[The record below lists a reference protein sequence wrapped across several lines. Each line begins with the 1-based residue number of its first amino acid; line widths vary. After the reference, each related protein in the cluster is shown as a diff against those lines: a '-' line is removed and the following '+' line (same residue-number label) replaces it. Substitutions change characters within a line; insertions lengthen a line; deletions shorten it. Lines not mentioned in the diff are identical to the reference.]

1 MTIEIKGSYDRYGR
15 RWFAL
20 DDLTEIG
27 KELPVGQS
35 TYWKDLSDLSTAEL
49 AQIRDRLTEAENTL
63 QKIRSLTYG
72 HGTTNL

>member
-1 MTIEIKGSYDRYGR
+1 MTIEIKGRYDRYGR

-20 DDLTEIG
+20 DDLTELG

-35 TYWKDLSDLSTAEL
+35 TYHKDLSSLSAAEL
-49 AQIRDRLTEAENTL
+49 TQVRDRLIEAENTL